1 MRAAYVFLALPLFFC
16 GAACAAMPAL
26 QVQVDGVK
34 SGEPIPAAQAVCL
47 PTTDGKSDA
56 SGKNI
61 RPTISWSG
69 APKGTESFA
78 IFIMDPDVPA
88 DFSDAGKAGKVIAK
102 DAKRQDFYHYGL
114 VNLPA
119 TSTRVIDNTGNIDKN
134 LGYPLYI
141 NPSDPAH
148 GTIELLN
155 DMGLNNYVKP
165 ATAYGGP
172 CPPWNDARVHHYHYI
187 VLALDK
193 DAPANIPCPNN
204 SADPAAFC
212 NTAKNTF
219 TRLITS
225 KHVLA
230 KGVVIGTYTL
240 NQTLYKQPEK
250 R

>member
-1 MRAAYVFLALPLFFC
+1 MRAAYVFIALPLLFS
-16 GAACAAMPAL
+16 GAASAAMPAL

-34 SGEPIPAAQAVCL
+34 NGEPIPAAQAVCL
-47 PTTDGKSDA
+47 PTADGKSDA

-61 RPTISWSG
+61 RPSINWSG
-69 APKGTESFA
+69 APKGTASIA

-88 DFSDAGKAGKVIAK
+88 DFTDAGKEGKTIAK
-102 DAKRQDFYHYGL
+102 DAKRQDFYHYGV

-119 TSTRVIDNTGNIDKN
+119 SLSVWPGSDGDNVAGF
-134 LGYPLYI
+134 G
-141 NPSDPAH
+141 
-148 GTIELLN
+148 IELAN
-155 DMGLNNYVKP
+155 DMGLNKYVP
-165 ATAYGGP
+165 TPTAYGGP

-193 DAPANIPCPNN
+193 DAPVNIPCPNN

-219 TRLITS
+219 ARLITS

-240 NQTLYKQPEK
+240 NQTLRKHPEK